1 MHRNRKT
8 KHRGGAALKDVQEN
22 SCLLAGSDNRCP
34 ICDEQYNEGL
44 LKKIEF
50 DPKAVKEAAERAVAA
65 NNKSQSNN
73 HENDKPKCI
82 HSVCLNCANSM
93 INVDILNCPLCREG
107 FTARRGGEIISEYER
122 VINAEAARDRSLEQ
136 DPYVTNESLNELF
149 QLLTNRIQVWINR
162 YQQQPARSFWGID
175 GLNDYA
181 SNNLSILANAIKE
194 MEEIKKMV
202 LRKET
207 YRNSFSDMRDIR
219 VSILNNQL
227 KRTVRMIGEI
237 IDTTDIRTFTRKIK
251 YLLDL
256 LIKQRKWLEYIFTI
270 KCNIRDFLGRGTIKR
285 KQKKRRSKKSNRRKK
300 NKRKRKSKRRR

>member
-8 KHRGGAALKDVQEN
+8 KHRGAALEDVQQYT
-22 SCLLAGSDNRCP
+22 CQLAGSDNRCP
-34 ICDEQYNEGL
+34 ICYEKYNESL

-50 DPKAVKEAAERAVAA
+50 DPED
-65 NNKSQSNN
+65 
-73 HENDKPKCI
+73 ENRSTKRRRTTNPRCI

-93 INVDILNCPLCREG
+93 INVEIRNCPLCRIE
-107 FTARRGGEIISEYER
+107 FTARREGEIISEYER
-122 VINAEAARDRSLEQ
+122 VVNAEAARDPPLARDQSLEQ
-136 DPYVTNESLNELF
+136 DPDVNEDLLNDLF
-149 QLLTNRIQVWINR
+149 QLLTDRINGFQTRNQSRQTV
-162 YQQQPARSFWGID
+162 SFADDGI
-175 GLNDYA
+175 NDYV
-181 SNNLSILANAIKE
+181 SYNLSILANAIKE
-194 MEEIKKMV
+194 VEEIKKMV
-202 LRKET
+202 LRKEK

-227 KRTVRMIGEI
+227 KRTVRMIREI

-285 KQKKRRSKKSNRRKK
+285 KQKKRRSKKRKR
-300 NKRKRKSKRRR
+300 NIKRKRKSKRRR